1 MKLSV
6 GSIIVAF
13 GSAAGIIGGAMAPPA
28 TQALPAGHAAAFLI
42 GDVAVAVS

>member
-6 GSIIVAF
+6 GSIIVTF

-28 TQALPAGHAAAFLI
+28 TQALTTGHVTSFLI